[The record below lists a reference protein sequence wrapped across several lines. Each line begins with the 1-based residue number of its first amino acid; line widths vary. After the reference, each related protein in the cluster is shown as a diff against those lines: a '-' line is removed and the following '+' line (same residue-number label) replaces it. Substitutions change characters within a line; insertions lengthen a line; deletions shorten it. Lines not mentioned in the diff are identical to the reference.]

1 MPEHFHW
8 LLKPQP
14 ADSTPLVMKE
24 LKEETAQR
32 ILRTLRGNLQYP
44 CCRKILARL
53 RLPPS
58 AHDESHFL
66 L

>member
-1 MPEHFHW
+1 
-8 LLKPQP
+8 
-14 ADSTPLVMKE
+14 MKE

-32 ILRTLRGNLQYP
+32 IPRTLRGNLPYP

-58 AHDESHFL
+58 VPDESHFL